1 MLPMTFRTE
10 DPYQPGFRFLT
21 GFHGLPLVARGYGQ
35 AMQAA
40 ELHTVTARDG
50 EFVHTVDDA
59 GVTHQHIKRP
69 GQELE
74 VAKIEMHRPRM
85 VIWNLAL
92 PDLPADAIRIMA
104 DALKN
109 YHRPPPLL
117 LLCIEAIEQGML
129 CERVMSAPQD
139 HIFCDST
146 VDEVEPCENAFFAKE
161 RILLAN
167 NCDRNEELSSIITT
181 RRSHPT
187 ISPAVG
193 DLLIAINPTF
203 TAQESPAFIT
213 DTHLFR
219 LASNMDREA
228 VGSALP
234 ENRKKHERDFGR
246 QELMFADLDDVMDGI
261 GRGQARTE
269 PNDLIVV
276 AVPHLDKDERTLAAV
291 SHRGIRLYDSDN
303 LNDDLWGTDLE
314 AGVWIG
320 EDVTWFDCGEDGAEW
335 EAAWRRATP
344 DDLASYGIDS
354 SEILE
359 YWNDLDLTPSTL
371 EEITAMVEEARGP
384 NSVEARAHG

>member
-10 DPYQPGFRFLT
+10 DPYQPGFRFLA
-21 GFHGLPLVARGYGQ
+21 GFYGLPLVSKGYGQ

-59 GVTHQHIKRP
+59 GVAHQHIKRP
-69 GQELE
+69 GQDLE
-74 VAKIEMHRPRM
+74 VAKVDKQPARI
-85 VIWNLAL
+85 VIWNLIL

-117 LLCIEAIEQGML
+117 LLCIEATEQGML
-129 CERVMSAPQD
+129 CERVTNAPQGR
-139 HIFCDST
+139 IFFDDI
-146 VDEVEPCENAFFAKE
+146 VDELEPCGNAFFAKE
-161 RILLAN
+161 LILLAS
-167 NCDRNEELSSIITT
+167 NCDRNEELSSSITT
-181 RRSHPT
+181 QRSYPA

-193 DLLIAINPTF
+193 DLLIAVKPTF
-203 TAQESPAFIT
+203 TEQESPALIT
-213 DTHLFR
+213 EAHLFR

-228 VGSALP
+228 VGRALP
-234 ENRKKHERDFGR
+234 ETEEGSERSFGWKA
-246 QELMFADLDDVMDGI
+246 LMFADLDDVMDGI
-261 GRGQARTE
+261 ARGQARTE

-276 AVPHLDKDERTLAAV
+276 AVPHPDKDERSLAAV

-320 EDVTWFDCGEDGAEW
+320 EDVTWFNCGDDGAEW
-335 EAAWRRATP
+335 EADWRRVTEA
-344 DDLASYGIDS
+344 DLSSYGIDP

-359 YWNDLDLTPSTL
+359 YWNDLDLTPATL
-371 EEITAMVEEARGP
+371 EEITTMVEEARGP
-384 NSVEARAHG
+384 NSVEAGAHG